1 MNCKNCDTALTA
13 DSSYCNMCGAKII
26 RKRLTLKNL
35 FEHISET
42 FFNYDNKLLRTFVDL
57 FKKPEVVIGTYVDG
71 VRMRYV
77 NPISFFGVSLTLSG
91 LSIFIIKKFYLEY
104 LDFSSMFSSEMY
116 NEAATKQMI
125 DNQTT
130 LTFEYGSLLQSA
142 MIPFMALISFIVF
155 YNKKYNFTE
164 HIVLYLYSMSAIM
177 ILSVV
182 VGQIILFIV
191 PEHYI
196 TFAFL
201 TYLFM
206 LLYYLFSLKRIFK
219 LTVKQLILKTLLFF
233 VVAFLAYIGFSIIAA
248 IIMLATGAF
257 NPQDFAPPAS

>member
-1 MNCKNCDTALTA
+1 MECKNCSITLTA

-57 FKKPEVVIGTYVDG
+57 FKKPEIVIGTYVEG

-77 NPISFFGVSLTLSG
+77 NPISFFGVSLTLTG

-116 NEAATKQMI
+116 NDVATKQMI
-125 DNQTT
+125 ENQTA

-155 YNKKYNFTE
+155 YNKHYNFTE
-164 HIVLYLYSMSAIM
+164 HIILYLYSMSAIM

-182 VGQIILFIV
+182 VGQIILFIA
-191 PEHYI
+191 PDQYI

-201 TYLFM
+201 VYLLMFI
-206 LLYYLFSLKRIFK
+206 YYLFSLKRIFK
-219 LTVKQLILKTLLFF
+219 LNLKQLTLKTLLFF
-233 VVAFLAYIGFSIIAA
+233 IVAFMAYIGFSIIAA
-248 IIMLATGAF
+248 IIMFATGAF